1 MKSSTARLSRIL
13 RPWLKLAVIGSVSL
27 MLLGM
32 TICFVRHPGYL
43 FSGAGLSVLAAPGL
57 AKVGV
62 WKVLTAA
69 ARSDG
74 QAIALLGLMGL
85 MVTPVVTVL
94 IATVFYARARDWTY
108 TAISG
113 AVLLL
118 LLLSALLGRASG

>member
-1 MKSSTARLSRIL
+1 MNSSTARLARLL

-43 FSGAGLSVLAAPGL
+43 FSDAGLSVLAAPGL
-57 AKVGV
+57 AKVTAGR
-62 WKVLTAA
+62 VLAA
-69 ARSDG
+69 AAHTDG

-85 MVTPVVTVL
+85 MVTPVVSVF
-94 IATVFYARARDWTY
+94 IAVVFYLRARDWTY
-108 TAISG
+108 AAISAG
-113 AVLLL
+113 VLFL